1 MLSNQDD
8 SDTEFDGWVED
19 ADESQSCRSL
29 FDPTCELP
37 SVRAVI
43 SDSLANYGFDLKKCA
58 HSVGTDDI
66 TLIKLVNFIR
76 IRVKEALETQNSG
89 IDKTFTSALQNE
101 ITSVNS
107 DILLAEDKY
116 MFPVIPNDPIL
127 YLLADE
133 MELDLG
139 GEEDNIDYQNNVFR
153 ASSNS
158 GSSTGLKEGNEK
170 SAYGGTSK
178 ETSTDKTLSNIMQL
192 HEELNRARSIIGE
205 LNSSQYMSPVKSS
218 QTAQNQKESLSS
230 PSNSPQLQYNEKDGS
245 LSGKKSG
252 GEDDGPADDSY
263 YFDSYALLSIH
274 ETMLRDS
281 SRTLAY
287 QAALLDNPDSLR
299 GKVVLDVGCGTGIL
313 SMFAAKAG
321 ASKVIGVDLSD
332 IINKSRKVVTTND
345 LGHVVTLIKGKM
357 ESVLLPLQEGE
368 VDIIVSEW
376 MGYGLYFENML
387 PSVMYA
393 RDKYLKKEG
402 GVIMPSSASLYIEPL
417 STVEDLDDRVSFWSD
432 VYGFNLTEF
441 ENMLIQEAQVQH
453 VKPEQII
460 GSRYECHMLDIYTAT
475 DADLDFHCVFSLTI
489 DTKKKK
495 DILKAFVISFDV
507 LFAGPKGGSSFNNK
521 ALSTSVQTEST
532 HWKQTVLWLKPE
544 HRFEV
549 TKGAII
555 TGKLAYQRSSKNPR
569 DYDVVLTFT
578 NPVTNEEQTQL
589 WALA

>member
-1 MLSNQDD
+1 LAIDPCYSHSPFRSKEVTTKTCVEERNLVMLSNQDD

-178 ETSTDKTLSNIMQL
+178 ETSADKTLSNIMQL

-205 LNSSQYMSPVKSS
+205 LNSS
-218 QTAQNQKESLSS
+218 
-230 PSNSPQLQYNEKDGS
+230 
-245 LSGKKSG
+245 
-252 GEDDGPADDSY
+252 
-263 YFDSYALLSIH
+263 
-274 ETMLRDS
+274 
-281 SRTLAY
+281 
-287 QAALLDNPDSLR
+287 
-299 GKVVLDVGCGTGIL
+299 
-313 SMFAAKAG
+313 
-321 ASKVIGVDLSD
+321 
-332 IINKSRKVVTTND
+332 
-345 LGHVVTLIKGKM
+345 
-357 ESVLLPLQEGE
+357 
-368 VDIIVSEW
+368 
-376 MGYGLYFENML
+376 
-387 PSVMYA
+387 
-393 RDKYLKKEG
+393 
-402 GVIMPSSASLYIEPL
+402 
-417 STVEDLDDRVSFWSD
+417 
-432 VYGFNLTEF
+432 
-441 ENMLIQEAQVQH
+441 
-453 VKPEQII
+453 
-460 GSRYECHMLDIYTAT
+460 
-475 DADLDFHCVFSLTI
+475 
-489 DTKKKK
+489 
-495 DILKAFVISFDV
+495 
-507 LFAGPKGGSSFNNK
+507 
-521 ALSTSVQTEST
+521 
-532 HWKQTVLWLKPE
+532 
-544 HRFEV
+544 
-549 TKGAII
+549 
-555 TGKLAYQRSSKNPR
+555 
-569 DYDVVLTFT
+569 
-578 NPVTNEEQTQL
+578 
-589 WALA
+589 